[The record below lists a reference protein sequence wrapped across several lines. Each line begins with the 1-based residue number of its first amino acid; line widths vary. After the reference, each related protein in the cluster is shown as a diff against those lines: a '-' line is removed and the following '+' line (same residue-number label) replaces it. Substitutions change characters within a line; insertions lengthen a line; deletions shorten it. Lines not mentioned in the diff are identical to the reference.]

1 MFPFSV
7 DLRRSGFP
15 RAFLVIARDQVS
27 RNMGGKRVGCIY
39 IYIYIYMEA
48 RRRNPN
54 AGILEKE
61 SLRMNDGGII

>member
-39 IYIYIYMEA
+39 GSPQEESW
-48 RRRNPN
+48 RRNPKE
-54 AGILEKE
+54 GILEKE